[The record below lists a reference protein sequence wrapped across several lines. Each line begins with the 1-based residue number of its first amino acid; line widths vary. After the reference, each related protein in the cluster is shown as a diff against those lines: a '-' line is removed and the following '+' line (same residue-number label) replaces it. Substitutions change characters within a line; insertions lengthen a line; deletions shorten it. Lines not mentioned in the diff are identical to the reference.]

1 MINKVLKYLFL
12 WGCIYFGNI
21 CLSNAQKYV
30 DEDSKFTD
38 RLYFGGNFGLQ
49 LGTNLTQIEISP
61 AVGYMIN
68 NKASAGVGVIYQ
80 YFRAQIQTQN
90 RLYEIKTNIYGGKL
104 FGRYN
109 ITDFLFG
116 YAEYEHINL
125 DAVNLNSGEIER
137 TWVPGMFVGAGYF
150 QAIGRR
156 SGVNLMLLYNL
167 TYDPIKSP
175 YNSPFLL
182 RLGFVI

>member
-1 MINKVLKYLFL
+1 MKNKISKFLFL
-12 WGCIYFGNI
+12 LVFLYLGSISF
-21 CLSNAQKYV
+21 SNAQKYV
-30 DEDSKFTD
+30 NEDSKFTE
-38 RLYFGGNFGLQ
+38 RLYLGGNFGLQ

-68 NKASAGVGVIYQ
+68 NKASVGVGVIYQ
-80 YFRAQIQTQN
+80 YFKAQIQTQS
-90 RLYEIKTNIYGGKL
+90 RVYEIKTNIYGGKL

-125 DAVNLNSGEIER
+125 DAVNLNSNEIER
-137 TWVPGMFVGAGYF
+137 AWVPGMFVGAGYF

-167 TYDPIKSP
+167 TYDPIRSP

>member
-1 MINKVLKYLFL
+1 MKNKCFKYLILIIFL
-12 WGCIYFGNI
+12 YCGSISFSY
-21 CLSNAQKYV
+21 AQKYV
-30 DEDSKFTD
+30 TEDSKFVE
-38 RLYFGGNFGLQ
+38 RLYLGGNFGLQ

-68 NKASAGVGVIYQ
+68 NKASVGVGVIYQ
-80 YFRAQIQTQN
+80 YFRARRQIQN
-90 RLYEIKTNIYGGKL
+90 SVYEFKSNIYGGKL

-125 DAVNLNSGEIER
+125 NTLNINSNEMER
-137 TWVPGMFVGAGYF
+137 AWVPGMFVGAGYF

-167 TYDPIKSP
+167 TYDPIRSP